1 MEVFG
6 LEARRND
13 LARGI
18 VVVRCRVKLSG
29 DLQRQLWNMLAVGG
43 LTEAVEND
51 APATLAGSA
60 ADPAESDGADNK
72 DEPRELMAAPWMPP
86 STSELV
92 AQRQALDHA
101 AAKFD
106 IVAAWFLKVETGID
120 SSAWISMNDDD
131 DDDETA
137 DDDDAADNDDAPD
150 DDDAADDDD
159 TPDDGDAA
167 DDDDAPDDDN
177 AEPQAAATQTRAT
190 TAKPQLGQAV
200 SVLPTPVKSRPVTA
214 DPSVELPI
222 ATLAT
227 ERAITAAGAAGAASV
242 AQDADEPEAGDSMR
256 ILFRAPDAPDQ
267 PPTLWSEAS
276 GDPLALDD
284 MTGSD
289 DDDDDGEIE
298 IVESRWRSGL
308 PPLEYSVT
316 FPLERYPEI
325 LDQYDPEDFGVA
337 IKLSGH
343 AVAGEDTVINAMF
356 ALWLSAYQDERSETF
371 EPFRRADVVH
381 DRTHRSA
388 LLWVERL
395 RVPATAAD
403 QVHFLMWII
412 ARLGDIT
419 PIMWARFDSADEAE
433 KAKASADDNRPFVL
447 AGNPF
452 EDRLQRHGHEAA
464 LAWAVS
470 QSIWTKRE
478 LAGMLIEVSLHRD
491 PNDAVGAAL
500 AETLLRRALQWDELS
515 NARGYLAIV
524 LIRQRRFTEA
534 YQVALGGTDDEVRLL
549 TVIETA
555 QVAPEALTDIAD
567 DAPAGTP
574 MPLLQLL
581 SAATIAAST
590 DENLTELVIETAKHA
605 PALLTHILP
614 MLPPHTSL
622 VPHLY
627 NASFGLERTT
637 ALKILQRII
646 ELPPPPPGNSE
657 ARAAFAMAWNNA
669 CIHAHALGDYTTAAE
684 IAEGG
689 LVYGDENP
697 YMYHS
702 AACAFAALGN
712 ADRALELLSL
722 AIAAEYEHIEKME
735 TDPDL
740 APLFKDPRFSALF
753 KDWRDH
759 RADLN

>member
-29 DLQRQLWNMLAVGG
+29 DLQRELWNMLAVGG
-43 LTEAVEND
+43 VTEAVESD
-51 APATLAGSA
+51 APATLAGSLQSN
-60 ADPAESDGADNK
+60 DDNAEPK

-86 STSELV
+86 STGELV
-92 AQRQALDHA
+92 AQRQALEHA
-101 AAKFD
+101 AAKFE

-131 DDDETA
+131 DQDDDDQ
-137 DDDDAADNDDAPD
+137 DDDDADDDELDDQDPDDVDDDDQDPD
-150 DDDAADDDD
+150 DDDQDPED
-159 TPDDGDAA
+159 
-167 DDDDAPDDDN
+167 DDDN
-177 AEPQAAATQTRAT
+177 AEPQASTTQARAT
-190 TAKPQLGQAV
+190 TAKPQLGRAV
-200 SVLPTPVKSRPVTA
+200 SVLPAPAKVRPVTA
-214 DPSVELPI
+214 EPSTELPI

-227 ERAITAAGAAGAASV
+227 ERAIAATGAASI
-242 AQDADEPEAGDSMR
+242 AEDASEPDAGDSMR

-289 DDDDDGEIE
+289 DDDDNDGEIE

-343 AVAGEDTVINAMF
+343 AVAGEDTVVNAMF

-452 EDRLQRHGHEAA
+452 EERLQRHGHEAA

-500 AETLLRRALQWDELS
+500 AETLLRRALLWDELS

-524 LIRQRRFTEA
+524 LIRQRRFAEA
-534 YQVALGGTDDEVRLL
+534 YEVALGGSDDEVRLL

-555 QVAPEALTDIAD
+555 QVAPEALTDVPD

-574 MPLLQLL
+574 MPLLRLL
-581 SAATIAAST
+581 NPATIAAST

-669 CIHAHALGDYTTAAE
+669 CIHAHALGDFTTAAE

-689 LVYGDENP
+689 LAYGDENP

-722 AIAAEYEHIEKME
+722 AIAADYEHIEKME

-740 APLFKDPRFSALF
+740 APLFKDSRFSALF

>member
-29 DLQRQLWNMLAVGG
+29 DLQRELWNLLAVGG
-43 LTEAVEND
+43 VTEAVESD
-51 APATLAGSA
+51 APATLAGSLQ
-60 ADPAESDGADNK
+60 DPADGDPADSK

-86 STSELV
+86 SSSELV

-101 AAKFD
+101 AAKFE

-131 DDDETA
+131 ETDDDNETDDDDET
-137 DDDDAADNDDAPD
+137 DNDD
-150 DDDAADDDD
+150 
-159 TPDDGDAA
+159 
-167 DDDDAPDDDN
+167 
-177 AEPQAAATQTRAT
+177 EPQASTTQARET
-190 TAKPQLGQAV
+190 TAKPQLGRAV
-200 SVLPTPVKSRPVTA
+200 SVLPTPARSRSITTE
-214 DPSVELPI
+214 PSAELPI
-222 ATLAT
+222 ANLTT
-227 ERAITAAGAAGAASV
+227 ERAVTAASAIGAASV
-242 AQDADEPEAGDSMR
+242 AEDANEPDAGDSMR

-284 MTGSD
+284 MTGN

-381 DRTHRSA
+381 DRSHRSA

-412 ARLGDIT
+412 ARLADIT

-452 EDRLQRHGHEAA
+452 EERLQRHGHEAA

-500 AETLLRRALQWDELS
+500 AETLLRRALLWDELS

-534 YQVALGGTDDEVRLL
+534 YEVALAGTDDEVRLL

-555 QVAPEALTDIAD
+555 QVAPEALTDIPD
-567 DAPAGTP
+567 DAPTGTP

-581 SAATIAAST
+581 DAATIAAST

-689 LVYGDENP
+689 LAYGDENP

-702 AACAFAALGN
+702 AACAFAALGD
-712 ADRALELLSL
+712 ADRALELLSV
-722 AIAAEYEHIEKME
+722 AIAADYEHIEKME